1 MATYGGPAVT
11 PNAAGP
17 SAPVSV
23 PATTGTGPMVPSP
36 MAGDQ
41 TMANPAMGPAVTG
54 PQSTNPYN
62 MAAGAMNAAGQA
74 YMTAG
79 QTPRS
84 IQSMNAYL
92 NPYYNEVIQGAI
104 GNMTDTYQQNMNRIG
119 SDALQGGAFGGSRHA
134 LLERGLTRDFQRDVG
149 NMSNEMLM
157 QRFDNANNMAFRDNQ
172 LIQSGLLAAGQGMQ
186 GLGRDYF
193 GVGNQVTGMQ
203 AQSGAA
209 QRQVLDR
216 VLGLAEQDYNSYMQS
231 PYAALDI
238 IQMAM
243 GRDPRQGNIDQ
254 SLRGVQKME
263 GSQQPGL
270 MSIAGAGLQAWA
282 GMP

>member
-11 PNAAGP
+11 PNSAGP
-17 SAPVSV
+17 SAPVSA
-23 PATTGTGPMVPSP
+23 PATTGSGPMAPSP

-54 PQSTNPYN
+54 PQANNPYN

-92 NPYYNEVIQGAI
+92 NPYYNQVISGAI

-149 NMSNEMLM
+149 DMSNQMYM

-172 LIQSGLLAAGQGMQ
+172 LIQQGLLSAGQGLQ
-186 GLGRDYF
+186 GLGGDYF
-193 GVGNQVTGMQ
+193 NVGNQVTGMQ

-209 QRQVLDR
+209 QRQMRDR

-238 IQMAM
+238 HQIAM

-263 GSQQPGL
+263 GSERPGL
-270 MSIAGAGLQAWA
+270 LTVAGTAAQAYA